1 MNYITKSVLGELNI
15 WQSICSKSNEHN
27 LSCTGHNE
35 HCDLYRYFHH
45 FCVLLYAQRSLNTKS
60 KN

>member
-45 FCVLLYAQRSLNTKS
+45 FCVLLYAQRSL
-60 KN
+60 